1 MHRKQ
6 SINKANFIL
15 KASYWQYPKMACE
28 NEKKRHV
35 CTGIVDKR
43 RLEYSRIYMTIA
55 KQDAQKFIVL
65 LNFIRKEHE
74 ASQSFGVEALAARA
88 GYVSCDRKKNK
99 PRSIHL
105 LMARQRSSWPAFGA
119 LAVRQLPRTA
129 RMEAMEDRGVFRS
142 SCRRRI

>member
-88 GYVSCDRKKNK
+88 GYVSCDRKT
-99 PRSIHL
+99 SL
-105 LMARQRSSWPAFGA
+105 ARY
-119 LAVRQLPRTA
+119 T
-129 RMEAMEDRGVFRS
+129 
-142 SCRRRI
+142 C